1 MGGRGRWRCGRH
13 ACLLQCKYVQKGANT
28 HAGCLEKWAAA
39 LKGGLAVG
47 GSSEVRLIVIS
58 CALLEASF
66 QRGWIV
72 LLKMRLGNR
81 PVQIRLWLYR
91 VVLVEWYDAA
101 YSREQEW

>member
-13 ACLLQCKYVQKGANT
+13 ACLLQCKYVQKGANM

-39 LKGGLAVG
+39 LKVGLAVD

-58 CALLEASF
+58 RPFLEASF
-66 QRGWIV
+66 QRAWIG
-72 LLKMRLGNR
+72 LSKMRLGDR

-91 VVLVEWYDAA
+91 MVFSKVV
-101 YSREQEW
+101 